1 MDRIAENLNRVK
13 DTLQD
18 GVQLVAVSKYHPIEE
33 LQQAYDAGQRVFGES
48 HVQEVT
54 AKEAVLPKDIQWH
67 FIGHLQT
74 NKVKYLAPFVTL
86 IHSADSPKLF
96 KEINKQAEKCGRTI
110 NCLLQLHIAQEE
122 TKFGFTMEE
131 AEEYLMSEELQSLKN
146 VQIVGVMAM
155 ATNTDDEEQIAAEF
169 ESVRNFFTRMKHNV
183 FADNPNFRKISMGMS
198 GDYLIA
204 QQHGSTMV
212 RVGSMIFG
220 ERDYSKPFTI

>member
-54 AKEAVLPKDIQWH
+54 AKEAALPKDIQWH

-183 FADNPNFRKISMGMS
+183 FADNPNFREISMGMS

-220 ERDYSKPFTI
+220 ESDYSKPFTI